1 MWAAFLAAFIL
12 LAIVR
17 LLMSGSSQS
26 AFSSSGSSSSQPS
39 TGGGGGGAPAV
50 DESLLW
56 ATPYVV
62 STDPD
67 APFQTIQAALVQ
79 VAADNPAFAGIL
91 VETGLWVEDLDFSVL
106 TGIGTALVAIKPI
119 AGRITIQGVTGINP
133 GVNLDLRFENC
144 VFRTG
149 FGLASVQVS
158 TNCAVEMRDCET
170 EDGMTV
176 LQDPL
181 EQQPIEVTLR
191 RCSHDGPFSAAA
203 LVVDGGLI
211 RAYECSFS
219 TNALAFG
226 AVRLIETGT
235 AETDFFGE
243 GCFFSAADPG
253 SPDFTGVIQAEG
265 ANVTLVGQATGQS
278 SNCEAQNR
286 PAISAT
292 SGQIVVQDGV
302 ILRALGQAIIYV
314 TDGAN
319 VEVQRSTLES
329 FSNTNA
335 IFVSAVPAVMT
346 VVDSEVRAGTT
357 PPVTPEDFTFGS
369 DVAGCILAYS
379 TLYGAPIT
387 YPSATFA
394 PATDIEQVPTGVP

>member
-1 MWAAFLAAFIL
+1 MT
-12 LAIVR
+12 
-17 LLMSGSSQS
+17 SSVS
-26 AFSSSGSSSSQPS
+26 DFSPGGSSSDQPNVS
-39 TGGGGGGAPAV
+39 GGGGGAPAV

-67 APFQTIQAALVQ
+67 APFQTIQAALDQ

-91 VETGLWVEDLDFSVL
+91 VETGLWVENLDFSVL
-106 TGIGTALVAIKPI
+106 TGISTTLVAIKPI
-119 AGRITIQGVTGINP
+119 AGSITIEGVTGVNP
-133 GVNLDLRFENC
+133 GLPLFLRFENC
-144 VFRTG
+144 QFRTG
-149 FGLASVQVS
+149 FGVASVQVS
-158 TNCAVEMRDCET
+158 TTCIVEMRDCGT

-181 EQQPIEVTLR
+181 QPQPIAVILR
-191 RCSHDGPFSAAA
+191 RCSHQGPFSGAA
-203 LVVDGGLI
+203 LDVDGGFV
-211 RAYECSFS
+211 RAYDCSFS

-226 AVRLIETGT
+226 AVRLQETGSP
-235 AETDFFGE
+235 ETDFFGE
-243 GCFFSAADPG
+243 GCSFSAADPG
-253 SPDFTGVIQAEG
+253 SPDFTGVIQSEG
-265 ANVTLVGQATGQS
+265 ANVTLVGQATGES
-278 SNCEAQNR
+278 SNCEAENR

-335 IFVSAVPAVMT
+335 IFVSTVPAVMT
-346 VVDSEVRAGTT
+346 VVDSEVVAGTD
-357 PPVTPEDFTFGS
+357 PPVTPADLTFSS
-369 DVAGCILAYS
+369 DVAGCTLVYS
-379 TLYGAPIT
+379 TLYGVPIT
-387 YPSATFA
+387 YPVTPGPFA
-394 PATDIEQVPTGVP
+394 AIAFASATDIEQIPLGV